1 MRGVIKFFF
10 LSCSFISLG
19 YSQKTGTL
27 STSLSDRSGVPDE
40 TATIDPRVFVLS
52 KDFLITNIPTTREYT
67 FNITKA
73 LASPDGYEREVIAIN
88 GMFPGPV
95 IEANTGDTIIV
106 HVNNGLD
113 EGQGLHWHGLRQ
125 KDTALMDGV
134 PGITQCPIRPG
145 GSFTYNFTISDQFG
159 TYWWHSH
166 YSNSMADG
174 LFGPLIVHSV
184 DEPIQRGRDYDED
197 RVVFVTDWMH
207 DDSETIVNALLSP
220 EGYRGS
226 TGAPQGDSVLI
237 NGLGRTNC
245 TATGSPSCT
254 NPPFPEIPVP
264 VNSRIRLRFI
274 SGSSH
279 VFYRMSLDN
288 HPLEVVETDGT
299 AVYGPVLHEV
309 SISSGERYSAIINTF
324 DGNVGDAF
332 WLRAT
337 SGLGCLNHGVPQVGL
352 AIVRYTGQGNVTTD
366 EPHTEA
372 WPDLAGPDVPC
383 VGLDQTYPLTPRI
396 SRDASQTVLQTHVLN
411 SQLGAFVDVFGKPF
425 QGYGFNNVT
434 YQNQINNPLLRVVQ
448 GGGSCNSTLITNA
461 TFPDLGEVNIIL
473 NNLDAKIPHPYHLHG
488 NEIQLLARGT
498 GSLSLDDLP
507 HINLNLDNPLRK
519 DTFWMEGGS
528 WVVMRLVT
536 DNPGV
541 WALHCHIGWHLAKGK
556 LAVVVVQ
563 PQEIEQIRWPQP
575 WLDLCNGTDPNAFG
589 PARRSFP

>member
-19 YSQKTGTL
+19 YSQKTG
-27 STSLSDRSGVPDE
+27 
-40 TATIDPRVFVLS
+40 
-52 KDFLITNIPTTREYT
+52 
-67 FNITKA
+67 TKA

-134 PGITQCPIRPG
+134 PGITQ
-145 GSFTYNFTISDQFG
+145 
-159 TYWWHSH
+159 
-166 YSNSMADG
+166 
-174 LFGPLIVHSV
+174 
-184 DEPIQRGRDYDED
+184 
-197 RVVFVTDWMH
+197 
-207 DDSETIVNALLSP
+207 
-220 EGYRGS
+220 
-226 TGAPQGDSVLI
+226 
-237 NGLGRTNC
+237 GRTNC

-299 AVYGPVLHEV
+299 AVYGPMLHEV

-324 DGNVGDAF
+324 DGN
-332 WLRAT
+332 
-337 SGLGCLNHGVPQVGL
+337 
-352 AIVRYTGQGNVTTD
+352 
-366 EPHTEA
+366 
-372 WPDLAGPDVPC
+372 
-383 VGLDQTYPLTPRI
+383 
-396 SRDASQTVLQTHVLN
+396 
-411 SQLGAFVDVFGKPF
+411 
-425 QGYGFNNVT
+425 
-434 YQNQINNPLLRVVQ
+434 NQINNPLLRVVQ

-556 LAVVVVQ
+556 VGDDVIFPTNLVTNCSAQLAVVVVQ

-575 WLDLCNGTDPNAFG
+575 CSVMALIPTHLVQRGVHFLDSLMPYSTAVN
-589 PARRSFP
+589 RS